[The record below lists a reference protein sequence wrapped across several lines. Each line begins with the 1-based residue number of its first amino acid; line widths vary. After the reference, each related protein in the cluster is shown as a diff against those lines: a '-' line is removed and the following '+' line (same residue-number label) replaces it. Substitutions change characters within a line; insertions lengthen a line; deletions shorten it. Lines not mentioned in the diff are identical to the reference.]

1 MQCFLIY
8 LFLQIIYMFQVLPP
22 PIIRSTKLYNT
33 AFRYC
38 QTILLLA
45 ASVDKVVLYCTV
57 LWSWWWAKEQPETCR
72 ESVEINKS
80 RNVASCWSS
89 WTYECQ
95 IQNIYFDMFV
105 YIVCVCV
112 CVHINTRSYAPIW
125 AYFFIVIPVNIL
137 CHMF

>member
-57 LWSWWWAKEQPETCR
+57 LWS
-72 ESVEINKS
+72 
-80 RNVASCWSS
+80 
-89 WTYECQ
+89 
-95 IQNIYFDMFV
+95 
-105 YIVCVCV
+105 
-112 CVHINTRSYAPIW
+112 
-125 AYFFIVIPVNIL
+125 
-137 CHMF
+137 